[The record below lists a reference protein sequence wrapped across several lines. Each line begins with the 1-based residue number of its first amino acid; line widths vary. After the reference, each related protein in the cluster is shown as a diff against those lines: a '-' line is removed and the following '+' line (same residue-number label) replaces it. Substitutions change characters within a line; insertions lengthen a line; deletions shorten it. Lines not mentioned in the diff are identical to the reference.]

1 MSRDGITD
9 VILDL
14 GVLIYLFGIGGG
26 ETMTVVILLPALS
39 PRPQPSAPALCPGCA
54 SALARASGTVMNLG
68 LEETG
73 MLRVSVH
80 RTLDN

>member
-1 MSRDGITD
+1 MSRDGITG

-26 ETMTVVILLPALS
+26 RNNDRRNLAPGS
-39 PRPQPSAPALCPGCA
+39 QPSAPTLCPGCA